1 MPKEIL
7 IVDDHLVVR
16 TGVAIVL
23 KEQLENITISNV
35 ENFFETIAVLKERSF
50 DLIILDINIPGGK
63 STEMIREI
71 RTIRPESKILM
82 FSASEEEKYAY
93 KYIIAGA
100 NGYINKLCS
109 EEQIVAAVTAV
120 LETGKYIPIEVATKI
135 VEIGLNKTAI
145 NPLDILSKR
154 ELEIAELMITGNG
167 NLEISNQLNI
177 HMSTVSTYKNRI
189 FEKLKITNLVEL
201 INIYKNDH
209 WLYIINNNFNRCSF
223 IDFTWNVDSSVK
235 DIQKLND
242 HMQSQMVVF

>member
-35 ENFFETIAVLKERSF
+35 ENFFETIAVLKERPF

-63 STEMIREI
+63 STEMIKEI

-109 EEQIVAAVTAV
+109 EDQIVTAVTSV

-135 VEIGLNKTAI
+135 VEIGLNKTVI

-201 INIYKNDH
+201 INIYKNEH
-209 WLYIINNNFNRCSF
+209 
-223 IDFTWNVDSSVK
+223 
-235 DIQKLND
+235 
-242 HMQSQMVVF
+242 

>member
-23 KEQLENITISNV
+23 KELFENIIISHV
-35 ENFFETIAVLKERSF
+35 ENFFKTIAVLKEQSF

-63 STEMIREI
+63 NTEMIQEI
-71 RTIRPESKILM
+71 RAIRPESKILM
-82 FSASEEEKYAY
+82 FSASEEEKYAHR
-93 KYIIAGA
+93 YIIAGA

-109 EEQIVAAVTAV
+109 EEQIVAAVTSV
-120 LETGKYIPIEVATKI
+120 LETGKYIPAEVATKI

-145 NPLDILSKR
+145 NPLSILSKR

-189 FEKLKITNLVEL
+189 FDKLKINNLVEL
-201 INIYKNDH
+201 INIYKND
-209 WLYIINNNFNRCSF
+209 N
-223 IDFTWNVDSSVK
+223 
-235 DIQKLND
+235 
-242 HMQSQMVVF
+242 

>member
-209 WLYIINNNFNRCSF
+209 
-223 IDFTWNVDSSVK
+223 
-235 DIQKLND
+235 
-242 HMQSQMVVF
+242 